1 MSKLPQITTSIFS
14 VMSQLANDYQAI
26 NLSQGFP
33 NFPED
38 NQLLEIS
45 SRLIKQNIHQYAPMA
60 GVPSLLEKIAWQ
72 TEKKYNRKINFS
84 SEIIITAGATQ
95 GIFTT
100 INTFISNGDE
110 VVILDPS
117 YDSYEPSILVAGGK
131 PIRVS
136 LREDY
141 TPDFNKIEKA
151 ITSKTKLI
159 IINNPHNPTGKVW
172 TKTDFEQLE
181 TILEK
186 YPHVMLLG
194 DEVYEYITFSQPHIS
209 FNTRPKLI
217 DRTIIASSFGKSL
230 HVTGWKIGYLIAP
243 AQLMNEIKKVHQFQV
258 FSVNSFSQHVISE
271 YLELVDFEAI
281 SKMYQQKRN
290 LFQELMKDSKFDLLP
305 CEGTYFQIVNYSR
318 ISTKKDLDFAKEL
331 IQKHR
336 VAAIPISV
344 FYIDHTDRHMLRFC
358 FAKTEETLYA
368 AAEKLNKI

>member
-1 MSKLPQITTSIFS
+1 MSKLPNITNSIFS
-14 VMSQLANDYQAI
+14 VMSQLANDHQAI

-38 NQLLEIS
+38 DRLLEIS

-60 GVPSLLEKIAWQ
+60 GVPTLLEKIALQ

-84 SEIIITAGATQ
+84 SEIMITAGATQ
-95 GIFTT
+95 GIFTA
-100 INTFISNGDE
+100 INAFISNGNE

-117 YDSYEPSILVAGGK
+117 YDSYEPSVLIAGGK

-136 LREDY
+136 LKEDY

-172 TKTDFEQLE
+172 TKIDFEQME

-186 YPHVMLLG
+186 HPHVILLG

-243 AQLMNEIKKVHQFQV
+243 AQLMNEIKKIHQFQV
-258 FSVNSFSQHVISE
+258 FSVNSFSQYVISE
-271 YLELVDFEAI
+271 YLELVDFESI

-290 LFQELMKDSKFDLLP
+290 LFQELINDSKFDLLP
-305 CEGTYFQIVNYSR
+305 CEGTYFQVVNYSQ

-331 IQKHR
+331 IQKHG

-344 FYIDHTDRHMLRFC
+344 FYSDHTDRHMLRFC

>member
-344 FYIDHTDRHMLRFC
+344 FYSDHTDRHMLRFC

>member
-1 MSKLPQITTSIFS
+1 MSKLPNITNSIFS
-14 VMSQLANDYQAI
+14 VMSQLANDHQAI

-38 NQLLEIS
+38 DRLLEIS

-60 GVPSLLEKIAWQ
+60 GVPTLLEKIALQ

-84 SEIIITAGATQ
+84 SEIMITAGATQ
-95 GIFTT
+95 GIFTA
-100 INTFISNGDE
+100 INAFISNGNE

-117 YDSYEPSILVAGGK
+117 YDSYEPSVLIAGGK

-136 LREDY
+136 LKEDY
-141 TPDFNKIEKA
+141 TPDFNKIENA

-172 TKTDFEQLE
+172 TKIDFEQME
-181 TILEK
+181 AILEK
-186 YPHVMLLG
+186 HPHVILLG

-243 AQLMNEIKKVHQFQV
+243 AQLMNEIKKIHQFQV
-258 FSVNSFSQHVISE
+258 FSVNSFSQYVISE
-271 YLELVDFEAI
+271 YLELVDFESI

-290 LFQELMKDSKFDLLP
+290 LFQELIKDSKFDLLP
-305 CEGTYFQIVNYSR
+305 CEGTYFQVVNYSQ

-331 IQKHR
+331 IQKHG

-344 FYIDHTDRHMLRFC
+344 FYSDHTDRHMLRFC
-358 FAKTEETLYA
+358 FAKTDETLYA

>member
-1 MSKLPQITTSIFS
+1 MSKLPNITNSIFS
-14 VMSQLANDYQAI
+14 VMSQLANDHQAI

-38 NQLLEIS
+38 DRLLEIS

-60 GVPSLLEKIAWQ
+60 GVPTLLEKIALQ

-84 SEIIITAGATQ
+84 SEIMITAGATQ
-95 GIFTT
+95 GIFTA
-100 INTFISNGDE
+100 INAFISNGNE

-117 YDSYEPSILVAGGK
+117 YDSYEPSVLIAGGK

-136 LREDY
+136 LKEDY

-172 TKTDFEQLE
+172 TKIDFEQME
-181 TILEK
+181 AILEK
-186 YPHVMLLG
+186 HPHVILLG

-243 AQLMNEIKKVHQFQV
+243 AQLMNEIKKIHQFQV
-258 FSVNSFSQHVISE
+258 FSVNSFSQYVISE
-271 YLELVDFEAI
+271 YLELVDFESI

-290 LFQELMKDSKFDLLP
+290 LFQELIKDSKFDLLP
-305 CEGTYFQIVNYSR
+305 CEGTYFQVVNYSQ

-331 IQKHR
+331 IQKHG

-344 FYIDHTDRHMLRFC
+344 FYSDHTDRHMLRFC
-358 FAKTEETLYA
+358 FAKTDETLYA

>member
-33 NFPED
+33 DFPED

>member
-1 MSKLPQITTSIFS
+1 MSKLPNITNSIFS
-14 VMSQLANDYQAI
+14 VMSQLANDHQAI

-38 NQLLEIS
+38 DRLLEIS

-60 GVPSLLEKIAWQ
+60 GVPTLLEKIALQ

-84 SEIIITAGATQ
+84 SEIMITAGATQ
-95 GIFTT
+95 GIFTA
-100 INTFISNGDE
+100 INAFISNGNE

-117 YDSYEPSILVAGGK
+117 YDSYEPSVLIAGGK

-136 LREDY
+136 LKEDY

-172 TKTDFEQLE
+172 TKIDFEQME
-181 TILEK
+181 AILEK
-186 YPHVMLLG
+186 HPHVILLG

-243 AQLMNEIKKVHQFQV
+243 AQLMNEIKKIHQFQV
-258 FSVNSFSQHVISE
+258 FSVNSFSQYVISE
-271 YLELVDFEAI
+271 YLELVDFESI

-290 LFQELMKDSKFDLLP
+290 LFQELIKDSKFDLLP
-305 CEGTYFQIVNYSR
+305 CEGTYFQVVNYSQ

-331 IQKHR
+331 IQKHG

-344 FYIDHTDRHMLRFC
+344 FYSDHTDRHMLRFC

>member
-1 MSKLPQITTSIFS
+1 
-14 VMSQLANDYQAI
+14 MSQLANDHQAI

-38 NQLLEIS
+38 DRLLEIS

-60 GVPSLLEKIAWQ
+60 GVPTLLEKIALQ

-84 SEIIITAGATQ
+84 SEIMITAGATQ
-95 GIFTT
+95 GIFTA
-100 INTFISNGDE
+100 INAFISNGNE

-117 YDSYEPSILVAGGK
+117 YDSYEPSVLIAGGK

-136 LREDY
+136 LKEDY

-172 TKTDFEQLE
+172 TKIDFEQME
-181 TILEK
+181 AILEK
-186 YPHVMLLG
+186 HPHVILLG

-243 AQLMNEIKKVHQFQV
+243 AQLMNEIKKIHQFQV
-258 FSVNSFSQHVISE
+258 FSVNSFSQYVISE
-271 YLELVDFEAI
+271 YLELVDFESI

-290 LFQELMKDSKFDLLP
+290 LFQELIKDSKFDLLP
-305 CEGTYFQIVNYSR
+305 CEGTYFQVVNYSQ

-331 IQKHR
+331 IQKHG

-344 FYIDHTDRHMLRFC
+344 FYSDHTDRHMLRFC
-358 FAKTEETLYA
+358 FAKTDETLYA